1 MLPRLIGTGNA
12 LDLLLSARVVLAD
25 EALQLG
31 LVNRVYPADE
41 LLPAALVYARDLAD
55 NCSPTSMAL
64 IKQQVSR
71 DWERSAEESRLQSLV
86 LMSEMGAHGDFSE
99 GVMSYQ
105 EKRQATF
112 GGYAEELKIPRS
124 INR

>member
-1 MLPRLIGTGNA
+1 
-12 LDLLLSARVVLAD
+12 
-25 EALQLG
+25 
-31 LVNRVYPADE
+31 
-41 LLPAALVYARDLAD
+41 
-55 NCSPTSMAL
+55 MAL